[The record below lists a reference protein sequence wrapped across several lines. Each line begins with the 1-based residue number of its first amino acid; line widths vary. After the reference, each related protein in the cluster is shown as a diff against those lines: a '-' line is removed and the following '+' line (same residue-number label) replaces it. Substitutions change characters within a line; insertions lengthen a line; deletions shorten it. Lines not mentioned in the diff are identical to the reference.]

1 MRDEKWQ
8 GLPRPEGFDCIT
20 YSVQLFV
27 NVNSKSK

>member
-8 GLPRPEGFDCIT
+8 GLPRSEGLYCIT
-20 YSVQLFV
+20 AFNLFV